1 MRTSSGKSSTKA
13 SRIDPDRPF
22 VGAAGAGKSSTLY
35 LVRSSTKRRKRFAEI
50 WQGSK
55 HAHKLRTAS
64 ELVSSFRVAEPRS
77 IWLSSDAASLRALA
91 EELPAAR
98 GEHRL
103 LVFESI
109 PDATRQ
115 VLSAFFRYVL
125 TVKDSL
131 VLLDSRELIDV
142 LSSEDKQDLFVG
154 GTVDLKEQ
162 AVVLYRGSLDPLV
175 VPLTWFAAGPRSPRP
190 DFNRLEITDSGQT
203 VRLGDFEAAA
213 DAILY
218 EFDPEF
224 RARSRK
230 RALETDDSFGASL
243 RRLRL
248 QKGVAREDFNG
259 IAAKTIARIERG
271 EIERPHDDTL
281 SIIAARLGVLKEQLG
296 TF

>member
-1 MRTSSGKSSTKA
+1 
-13 SRIDPDRPF
+13 
-22 VGAAGAGKSSTLY
+22 
-35 LVRSSTKRRKRFAEI
+35 
-50 WQGSK
+50 
-55 HAHKLRTAS
+55 LRTAG

-109 PDATRQ
+109 ADSTRQ
-115 VLSAFFRYVL
+115 VLSAYFRYVL
-125 TVKDSL
+125 TTRDSL
-131 VLLDSRELIDV
+131 ILLDSAELIDV
-142 LSSEDKQDLFVG
+142 LSSEDRHDLFIG

-175 VPLTWFAAGPRSPRP
+175 VPLTWFSAGTQSPRA
-190 DFNRLEITDSGQT
+190 DVNRLAVTDSGQT

-271 EIERPHDDTL
+271 EIKKPHDDTL
-281 SIIAARLGVLKEQLG
+281 SIIAARLGVSKEQLG